1 MIKAVI
7 FDMDGLMIDSEH
19 VTFECYQEVLKEM
32 GLTMSQSFYISLL
45 GKPIP
50 GIQTRFYE
58 EYGEDFPIN
67 EVIKA
72 THQLM
77 AERFE
82 KEGIPIK
89 KGLIPL
95 LDYLKEHNYKTI
107 VATSSTRDR
116 VDSILANAHLTD
128 YFDASICGDEVTHG
142 KPDPEVFLKS
152 CEKLHVSPDEAIVLE
167 DSEAG
172 ILSAYDAKIKV
183 ICIPDMKY
191 PEESYAKKTTH
202 ILDSLDEV
210 IQFLK

>member
-1 MIKAVI
+1 MIKAII
-7 FDMDGLMIDSEH
+7 FDMDGLMIDSERI
-19 VTFECYQEVLKEM
+19 TFECYQEILKEM
-32 GLTMSQSFYISLL
+32 GLTMSKSFYISLL

-50 GIQTRFYE
+50 GIQTSFYE

-72 THQLM
+72 CHELM
-77 AERFE
+77 AERFK

-89 KGLIPL
+89 KGLISL
-95 LDYLKEHNYKTI
+95 LDYLKEHDYKTI

-116 VDSILANAHLTD
+116 VDSILSQAHLTK

-142 KPDPEVFLKS
+142 KPNPEVFIKS
-152 CEKLHVSPDEAIVLE
+152 CEKLNVSREEAIVLE

-172 ILSAYDAKIKV
+172 ILAAFDAHIPV

-191 PEESYAKKTTH
+191 PEPYFAKKTTR
-202 ILDSLDEV
+202 ILSSLDEV
-210 IQFLK
+210 ISFLK